1 MQTYDTRLTIVLKR
15 IIEENI
21 RSLEINIARGYIQT
35 LDEYKLQAG
44 KVQGLEVALEAIDEA
59 IRKIETE

>member
-1 MQTYDTRLTIVLKR
+1 MQTYDTRVTIVLKR